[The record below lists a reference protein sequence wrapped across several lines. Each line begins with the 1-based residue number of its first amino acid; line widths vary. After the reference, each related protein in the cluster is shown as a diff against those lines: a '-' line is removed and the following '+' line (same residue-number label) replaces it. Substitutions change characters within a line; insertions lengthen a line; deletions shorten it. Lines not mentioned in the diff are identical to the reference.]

1 MRDGCVR
8 WNKKGSVMLSCCPQV
23 NIALPCYSL
32 GTSQPRCQGS
42 GLLPVPIEREGRVG
56 ENPGNVVGDE

>member
-1 MRDGCVR
+1 ME
-8 WNKKGSVMLSCCPQV
+8 WKKKESVVLSCSPQV
-23 NIALPCYSL
+23 NNALPCYSL

>member
-1 MRDGCVR
+1 ME
-8 WNKKGSVMLSCCPQV
+8 WKKKESVVLSCSPHV